1 MDNLVPIIL
10 KAQKNDEE
18 AMTQL
23 IKKFNNLLIK
33 LSRNHNGFI
42 DEDCYQ
48 ILAERFI
55 KTVYRFDTE
64 RIWT

>member
-1 MDNLVPIIL
+1 MENLIPLVI
-10 KAQKNDEE
+10 KAQSNDEE

-23 IKKFNNLLIK
+23 IMQFDNLLLK
-33 LSRNHNGFI
+33 LSRNYNGSI

-55 KTVYRFDTE
+55 KAVRRFDTE
-64 RIWT
+64 RI